1 MSVVRYDF
9 ITDHWRNKITK
20 DEAQNTIAADGLPL
34 QVIGN
39 LTIPVVLGEFRT
51 EHRFT
56 VVGNLCVECILGADF
71 LVKHSAVIDCKANTL
86 VLGEVPRITVAI
98 SIALNETSPP
108 LLAQAEKVV
117 SMIDTV
123 VIPPRS
129 ITQLVA
135 EVQSRMW
142 AGRTN

>member
-1 MSVVRYDF
+1 M
-9 ITDHWRNKITK
+9 
-20 DEAQNTIAADGLPL
+20 
-34 QVIGN
+34 
-39 LTIPVVLGEFRT
+39 
-51 EHRFT
+51 
-56 VVGNLCVECILGADF
+56 ECILGADF

-86 VLGEVPRITVAI
+86 VLGKVRRITVPI

-135 EVQSRMW
+135 EVQVGCGQEGLIEPLNRGGSSHLRW
-142 AGRTN
+142 VVLEILRARSVPKIFR